1 MVAKQADGVC
11 PQCGGILTALSK
23 GGIFF
28 GLLLIFTIVVLISN
42 GTCSEIIETGPG
54 DYVQ

>member
-28 GLLLIFTIVVLISN
+28 WSIVNLHHCRAHQQWHVF
-42 GTCSEIIETGPG
+42 
-54 DYVQ
+54 